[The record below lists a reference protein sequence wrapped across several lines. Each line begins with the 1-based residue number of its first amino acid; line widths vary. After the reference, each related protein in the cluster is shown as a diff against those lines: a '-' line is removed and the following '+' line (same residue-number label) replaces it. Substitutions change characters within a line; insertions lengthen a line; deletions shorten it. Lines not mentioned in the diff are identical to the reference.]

1 MPISP
6 HIKEARA
13 FLKYINH
20 ADIVALVRDINDHE
34 ADFPYIK
41 VSLTTCLDKQFA
53 KLPVNN
59 DSLKQKIKEVFCFM
73 VNNAETGIHLY
84 GARITLL
91 KLDEEPKPKRPEPP
105 RIPKLTPIAKLVF
118 KEWEQED
125 APLSLP
131 DAKAQGKP
139 VFKPE
144 IIDTVFSLLK
154 DYFASEE
161 QNELLH
167 ILKTGDAARTKLLF
181 KDNGNRLADAFKQLY
196 EYGYIVGCQKQEL
209 NRWIMNCF
217 CYLSRNATKAFTTD
231 YVEKCV
237 SKNSNP
243 CMNPI
248 IQIVD
253 GEIRQAEAS

>member
-1 MPISP
+1 MSIQL

-34 ADFPYIK
+34 ADFTYIK
-41 VSLTTCLDKQFA
+41 VSLINCLNKQLA
-53 KLPVNN
+53 KLPVRN
-59 DSLKQKIKEVFCFM
+59 DSLDQKIKEVFCLM
-73 VNNAETGIHLY
+73 VNNAETGIYLY

-91 KLDEEPKPKRPEPP
+91 KLDDEPKPKRHEPP
-105 RIPKLTPIAKLVF
+105 RIPSLTPIAKLAF
-118 KEWEQED
+118 KEWEQECHS
-125 APLSLP
+125 PSLP
-131 DAKAQGKP
+131 AMPAQGKP

-154 DYFASEE
+154 DYFAPEE
-161 QNELLH
+161 QNELLL
-167 ILKTGDAARTKLLF
+167 ILKTGGTANTKLLF
-181 KDNGNRLADAFKQLY
+181 NDNGNRLADVFKQLY
-196 EYGYIVGCQKQEL
+196 EHGYIVGCRKQEL
-209 NRWIMNCF
+209 NRWIMDCF
-217 CYLSRNATKAFTTD
+217 CYLSRNATKAFTAD

-237 SKNSNP
+237 SKNNNP
-243 CMNPI
+243 CMNPV